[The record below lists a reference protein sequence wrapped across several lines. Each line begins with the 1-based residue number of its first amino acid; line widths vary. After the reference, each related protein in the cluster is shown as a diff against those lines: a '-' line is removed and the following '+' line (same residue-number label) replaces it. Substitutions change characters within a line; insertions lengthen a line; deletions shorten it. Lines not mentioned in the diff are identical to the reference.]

1 MFESKCQ
8 SLIFDNKKFALDKQS
23 GELKE
28 ILSDF
33 SASGR
38 ENPFSKNKRMT
49 NYLST
54 VYHNFNLPD
63 NDDLLS
69 NGRKPSDYKRIPF
82 KLSYCSNYFEFVH
95 LKNSN
100 EKHLSYNESC
110 HCSLCPSCNFFRARN
125 NLRNMIEVLEEFFK
139 VPSNCEYPFVF
150 LTLTVPDCPGS
161 ELRSTIKLMN
171 KAWDKFIK
179 YKEIKDSIIGC
190 SRSFEVTVNNDVDSD
205 SYGLFHP
212 HFHVLL
218 IMRKDYFL
226 FHRSSDDD
234 IYMNKLQWLL
244 LWQRSLGLHKF
255 RPTVAN
261 QHSSKG
267 WRTARN
273 DCFEKWCTWF
283 GAFFSSG
290 EPLNGHLLPSAPADL
305 VTSIDIK
312 RVSRWNKN
320 KPDQNALRCI
330 KLLGEV
336 VKYNFKPDNILT
348 GDLLVDV
355 DRVYWLDGSLYH
367 LRRWNLTGVLRD
379 IFKKLGLTEEEEADL
394 IQIAG
399 IDIEQIDY
407 ITGWWYS
414 IEHTEYLRGK
424 CKTIDQKNRARKAL
438 GLPLLDSDAFS
449 SIQKK

>member
-8 SLIFDNKKFALDKQS
+8 PLIFGNKKYVLDNQD

-38 ENPFSKNKRMT
+38 ENPFSRNKRMT

-63 NDDLLS
+63 NDDLLP
-69 NGRKPSDYKRIPF
+69 NGRKPSDYKRIPS

-100 EKHLSYNESC
+100 EKHLSYGEGC

-139 VPSNCEYPFVF
+139 VPSNCDYPFIF
-150 LTLTVPDCPGS
+150 LTLTVPACPGS
-161 ELRSTIKLMN
+161 ELRTTIKRMN
-171 KAWDKFIK
+171 KAWNKFIN
-179 YKEIKDSIIGC
+179 YKEIHDSIIGC
-190 SRSFEVTVNNDVDSD
+190 SRSFEVTVNNKLESD
-205 SYGLFHP
+205 NYGLFHP

-218 IMRKDYFL
+218 VMKKDYFL
-226 FHRSSDDD
+226 FHRCEEDDK
-234 IYMNKLQWLL
+234 YMNKLQWLL

-261 QHSSKG
+261 QYVSKT
-267 WRTARN
+267 WRMARN
-273 DCFEKWCTWF
+273 DCFAKWCTWF
-283 GAFFSSG
+283 GAFFTSG
-290 EPLNGHLLPSAPADL
+290 KPLEGHLLPSAPADL
-305 VTSIDIK
+305 VTDIDVR
-312 RVSRWNKN
+312 RVDKWRKGCPS
-320 KPDQNALRCI
+320 DYALRCI
-330 KLLGEV
+330 SILGEV
-336 VKYNFKPDNILT
+336 VKYNFKPDNIIT
-348 GDLLVDV
+348 GDLLVDTE
-355 DRVYWLDGSLYH
+355 RVYWLDGALYH

-379 IFKKLGLTEEEEADL
+379 IFKNLGLTDEEQADF
-394 IQIAG
+394 IQIVG
-399 IDIEQIDY
+399 IDIEQIAY

-414 IEHTEYLRGK
+414 NEHTEYLRGK
-424 CKTIDQKNRARKAL
+424 CKTIEQKNRARRAL
-438 GLPLLDSDAFS
+438 GLPLLDADAFS
-449 SIQKK
+449 QIQKK